1 MCGILFL
8 IQLSQQNS
16 KEVLNKLQELQ
27 NELTKETELIDSKNL
42 GKVTKDEEEQKVEE
56 IKMEEPS

>member
-27 NELTKETELIDSKNL
+27 NQLTKETELIDSKNL

>member
-16 KEVLNKLQELQ
+16 KDVLNKLQELQ

>member
-1 MCGILFL
+1 
-8 IQLSQQNS
+8 
-16 KEVLNKLQELQ
+16 VLNKLQELQ